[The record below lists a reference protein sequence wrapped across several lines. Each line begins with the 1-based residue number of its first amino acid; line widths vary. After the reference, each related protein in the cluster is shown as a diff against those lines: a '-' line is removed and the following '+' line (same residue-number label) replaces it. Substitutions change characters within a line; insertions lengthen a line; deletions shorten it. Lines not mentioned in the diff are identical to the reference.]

1 MILAC
6 RGRPSVYVCTAIIDC
21 QYRSCHPGAGDVV
34 NLRDRNTLIYR
45 SRCRTWRCGRFHS
58 RHCRW
63 FHSRHCR
70 WFHGWRC
77 RRFGS
82 RCCRRFGSRRCRR
95 FGGWCCRRFDGW
107 RCRRFGSRRCRR
119 FGSRCCRRF
128 GSRCRRRLGSRRCR
142 RFGGRC
148 CRRFGSR
155 LHGRRCRRFGG
166 RCRRRLG
173 SRRCRRFDSWRCRR
187 LGGRFGTLHR
197 FCHSWRGGLRCVRG
211 IVRCRL
217 CRLCSHPRICCLVWY
232 TCRHRR
238 RLHTLCRCCRWV
250 RALHRCIRYHISRIR
265 LFCLLRLIA
274 VLRLRC
280 RLSRLDCH
288 RTFVGLFLILGGH
301 DSLAGLFAGYDSLC
315 IHCGDLFMFGFPDHL
330 SPGTLQFQ
338 TDLATHLNGDFFLVQ
353 SGFPGR
359 L

>member
-45 SRCRTWRCGRFHS
+45 SRCRTWRGGRFHS

-70 WFHGWRC
+70 WFLGW
-77 RRFGS
+77 
-82 RCCRRFGSRRCRR
+82 
-95 FGGWCCRRFDGW
+95 
-107 RCRRFGSRRCRR
+107 
-119 FGSRCCRRF
+119 
-128 GSRCRRRLGSRRCR
+128 LCR
-142 RFGGRC
+142 RFGGR
-148 CRRFGSR
+148 
-155 LHGRRCRRFGG
+155 
-166 RCRRRLG
+166 
-173 SRRCRRFDSWRCRR
+173 RCRR
-187 LGGRFGTLHR
+187 LGGRLGTLHR
-197 FCHSWRGGLRCVRG
+197 FCHSRRGGLRCVKG

-330 SPGTLQFQ
+330 SPGTL
-338 TDLATHLNGDFFLVQ
+338 
-353 SGFPGR
+353 
-359 L
+359 

>member
-63 FHSRHCR
+63 FHGRHCR
-70 WFHGWRC
+70 WFLGWLC
-77 RRFGS
+77 RRFG
-82 RCCRRFGSRRCRR
+82 
-95 FGGWCCRRFDGW
+95 
-107 RCRRFGSRRCRR
+107 
-119 FGSRCCRRF
+119 
-128 GSRCRRRLGSRRCR
+128 
-142 RFGGRC
+142 
-148 CRRFGSR
+148 
-155 LHGRRCRRFGG
+155 GRRCRRFGG

-173 SRRCRRFDSWRCRR
+173 SRLHGRRCRRFGSRLHGRRCRRFDSRRCRRFGGRRCRRFDSWRCRR
-187 LGGRFGTLHR
+187 LGDRLGTLHR
-197 FCHSWRGGLRCVRG
+197 FCHSRRGGLRCVKG

-217 CRLCSHPRICCLVWY
+217 CRLCSHPRICCLVWCA
-232 TCRHRR
+232 CRHRR

-338 TDLATHLNGDFFLVQ
+338 ADLATHLNGDFFLVQ

>member
-63 FHSRHCR
+63 FHGRHCRWFHSRHCR
-70 WFHGWRC
+70 WFLGWL
-77 RRFGS
+77 
-82 RCCRRFGSRRCRR
+82 CRR
-95 FGGWCCRRFDGW
+95 FGG
-107 RCRRFGSRRCRR
+107 
-119 FGSRCCRRF
+119 
-128 GSRCRRRLGSRRCR
+128 RRCR

-148 CRRFGSR
+148 RRRLGSRLHGRRCRRFGSR

-173 SRRCRRFDSWRCRR
+173 SRLHGRRCRRFGSRLHGRRCRRFGGRRCRRFGGRRCRRFDSWRCRR
-187 LGGRFGTLHR
+187 LGGRLGTLHR
-197 FCHSWRGGLRCVRG
+197 FCHSRRGGLRCVKG

-338 TDLATHLNGDFFLVQ
+338 ADLATHLNGDFFLVQ

>member
-63 FHSRHCR
+63 FHGRHCRWFHSRHCR
-70 WFHGWRC
+70 WFLGWL
-77 RRFGS
+77 
-82 RCCRRFGSRRCRR
+82 CRR
-95 FGGWCCRRFDGW
+95 FGGW
-107 RCRRFGSRRCRR
+107 RCRWFGGRRCRR

-128 GSRCRRRLGSRRCR
+128 GSRLHGRRCCRFDSRLHGRRCR
-142 RFGGRC
+142 RFDSRHCRRFGSRC

-155 LHGRRCRRFGG
+155 LHGRRCRRFDGRRCRRFGG
-166 RCRRRLG
+166 RCHRRLG
-173 SRRCRRFDSWRCRR
+173 SRLHGRRCRRFGS
-187 LGGRFGTLHR
+187 LHR
-197 FCHSWRGGLRCVRG
+197 FCHSRRGGLRCVRG

-338 TDLATHLNGDFFLVQ
+338 ADLATHLNGDFFLVQ